1 GWPGPARPGSAQR
14 AARQSPD
21 RRLRDRSTPPARRA
35 RASPASTSTARPSL
49 TGTTTAPSAQQQHG
63 PTTSCRRRPPPV
75 ALTLTRPCP
84 CPRPCP
90 RTHHHHRTSPY
101 AAAVDG
107 DLDVIMFSLDGY
119 GNLGDSCSSHG
130 DDLWLDD
137 DSSSH
142 SEDAFSDQENR
153 RRGSGRRRSSSQQAS
168 QRQAANLRER
178 RRMQSINS
186 AFEGLRAHIP
196 TLPYEKR
203 LSKVDTLK
211 LAIGYIG
218 FLGDLVRER
227 DRAVGQGVTRVGKG
241 AKPSPPPQPKVILR
255 TSHGS
260 VHTAHSLSWSTEKK
274 TCSNGVMYAK
284 VWTPQDPRAA
294 GNPCTD
300 SPHAQ
305 HDQNPYGLD

>member
-1 GWPGPARPGSAQR
+1 
-14 AARQSPD
+14 
-21 RRLRDRSTPPARRA
+21 
-35 RASPASTSTARPSL
+35 
-49 TGTTTAPSAQQQHG
+49 
-63 PTTSCRRRPPPV
+63 
-75 ALTLTRPCP
+75 
-84 CPRPCP
+84 
-90 RTHHHHRTSPY
+90 
-101 AAAVDG
+101 
-107 DLDVIMFSLDGY
+107 MFSLDGY
-119 GNLGDSCSSHG
+119 GTLGDSCSSHG
-130 DDLWLDD
+130 EDLWLDD
-137 DSSSH
+137 DDSSH

-153 RRGSGRRRSSSQQAS
+153 RGRGSSGGRRRSSSQQAS

-227 DRAVGQGVTRVGKG
+227 DRAAGQGVARVGKG
-241 AKPSPPPQPKVILR
+241 SKPSPPPQPKVILR

-260 VHTAHSLSWSTEKK
+260 VHTAHSLSWSTDKK
-274 TCSNGVMYAK
+274 TCTNGVMYAK

-294 GNPCTD
+294 GNPCGTE
-300 SPHAQ
+300 SPSGPHMQ
-305 HDQNPYGLD
+305 HDQGPYGMD